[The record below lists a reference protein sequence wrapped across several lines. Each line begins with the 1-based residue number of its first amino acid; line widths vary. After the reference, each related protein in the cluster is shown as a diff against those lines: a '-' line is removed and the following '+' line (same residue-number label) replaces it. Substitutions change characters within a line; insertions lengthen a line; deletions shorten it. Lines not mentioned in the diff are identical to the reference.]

1 VLEFLTSLMG
11 GSQGFF
17 AYAIVFAIL
26 VACGL
31 GVPLPED
38 ISLILGGWLA
48 HNGAANL
55 SVMMVVGFAGILV
68 GDSLIFFAGRRLG
81 TKLGRKPGAGGFFA
95 RIVTPEKRAKVEGLF
110 EKHGQKIVCIARFMP
125 GVRAVTYFTA
135 GSVGMSYWRF
145 IFWDGLAALLSAPI
159 FIWLGFY
166 FGGELDMLIAK
177 FKEGQYIVMG
187 VLAAGGI
194 GYFLWRRSRKSAQ
207 RTAAAAPSQSQESL
221 PASARNTLVPG
232 VGEPLFDVAS
242 AASASE
248 KSSVEPVREL
258 QKS

>member
-1 VLEFLTSLMG
+1 MLEFLTSLMG

-68 GDSLIFFAGRRLG
+68 GDSLIFYAGRRI
-81 TKLGRKPGAGGFFA
+81 GANVGKRGGFFA